1 MQTEIT
7 KILADLCAGDQQ
19 TADEV
24 LALLYDELRSIA
36 VQAMRRERSDH
47 TLQPTALVHEA
58 FLRLRNL
65 KKIDWRGREHFCGV
79 AAGVMRR
86 VLIEHARKRST
97 AKRGEGAAKISLEE
111 APTPWEPGQQF
122 DVLLVD
128 DALNRL
134 AELQPRHAQ
143 VVEMR
148 VFAGLSIAETATVLG
163 VSPTTVKDDW
173 RMSRA
178 WLKSQLG
185 FTGVE

>member
-1 MQTEIT
+1 MQPEAT
-7 KILADLCAGDQQ
+7 KMLSILCVGDQQ
-19 TADEV
+19 AADDV
-24 LALLYDELRSIA
+24 LALLYDELRSLA
-36 VQAMRRERSDH
+36 AKEMSRERHGH

-58 FLRLRNL
+58 FLRMRNL
-65 KKIDWRGREHFCGV
+65 KRIDWRGREHFCAV

-86 VLIEHARKRST
+86 VLIEHARKRS
-97 AKRGEGAAKISLEE
+97 AVKRGEDATRISLED
-111 APTPWEPGQQF
+111 APTPWAPTPQY
-122 DVLLVD
+122 DLMLID

-148 VFAGLSIAETATVLG
+148 VFAGLSIAETATALG

-178 WLKSQLG
+178 WLKTQLEPPSRG
-185 FTGVE
+185 